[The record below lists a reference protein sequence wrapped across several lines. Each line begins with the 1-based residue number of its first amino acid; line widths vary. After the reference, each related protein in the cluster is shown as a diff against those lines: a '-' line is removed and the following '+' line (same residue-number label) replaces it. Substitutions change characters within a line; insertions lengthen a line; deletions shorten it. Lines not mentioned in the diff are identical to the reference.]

1 MGEDGG
7 SQVQKIYLF
16 ERLFGV
22 LKFLPYIVC
31 IGDFVFL
38 VIFVSISQD

>member
-7 SQVQKIYLF
+7 SQVQKFFLF

-22 LKFLPYIVC
+22 LKNSPLFRKK
-31 IGDFVFL
+31 
-38 VIFVSISQD
+38 

>member
-7 SQVQKIYLF
+7 SQVQKIQLF

-22 LKFLPYIVC
+22 LKILPY
-31 IGDFVFL
+31 FKK
-38 VIFVSISQD
+38 

>member
-7 SQVQKIYLF
+7 SQVQKFFLF

-22 LKFLPYIVC
+22 LKFLPYFEK
-31 IGDFVFL
+31 IGDFILFA
-38 VIFVSISQD
+38 